1 MPMVTCPFCKE
12 QGRIPKTFIGKQIKC
27 SKCKN
32 HFVVTAPPAKAP
44 AAAVLAGETKAAP
57 AAVAT
62 GLQHEPDEIAIE
74 GLDGSSWES
83 LAVSPAIE
91 TGGSP
96 TASDGTFTAESSDA
110 AVPTAVTAPA
120 AQAAASFPAA
130 TRQYKLL
137 TQKDKFFEGKFELSK
152 LEDAVNHYAKNGWC
166 VKAMTSALVH
176 GFSGGPREE
185 IVILLER

>member
-12 QGRIPKTFIGKQIKC
+12 EGRIPKTFIGKQIKC

-32 HFVVTAPPAKAP
+32 HFVVTAPPAKAAV
-44 AAAVLAGETKAAP
+44 AAAPGADAK
-57 AAVAT
+57 AVAAAAAST
-62 GLQHEPDEIAIE
+62 PRQESDEIAIE
-74 GLDGSSWES
+74 GMDGSSWES
-83 LAVSPAIE
+83 LAVSPAVE
-91 TGGSP
+91 TSGSP
-96 TASDGTFTAESSDA
+96 MASDGTFTAAPSDA
-110 AVPTAVTAPA
+110 AAPA
-120 AQAAASFPAA
+120 MMTAQAAAPVSSG

-137 TQKDKFFEGKFELSK
+137 TQKDKFFEGKFELPK
-152 LEDAVNHYAKNGWC
+152 LEDAVNHYARDGWC